1 MPHRPA
7 ALCGFTVLLGL
18 ACLPWTAQ
26 AAPPVHR
33 ASVTLVT
40 EPGDGLAPIYALLDS
55 AGRSIDMT
63 MYELSDPRVTALLDQ
78 AAARG
83 VAVRVILDQN
93 NEQRANTD
101 AYQDLAA
108 SGVQVHWANPAYACT
123 HQKTITVDGATS
135 AVMSLNLTPRYYAT
149 SRDFAVLT
157 TDPGDVAAIEAT
169 FDADF
174 EDAPNDPPA
183 GDHLLWSPTNAQAG
197 LLGLIQGATATLA
210 VENEEMSNEVIVGA
224 LCDAAARGVAVQ
236 VAMTDRGSYRRQFAQ
251 LRDAGVALAF
261 YPPSAPLYIHAKVLL
276 ADYGTPGARAFIG
289 SENFS
294 VASLT
299 RNRELGLVLSDPG
312 LLASLNATFASDFA
326 GGTPR

>member
-1 MPHRPA
+1 
-7 ALCGFTVLLGL
+7 
-18 ACLPWTAQ
+18 
-26 AAPPVHR
+26 
-33 ASVTLVT
+33 
-40 EPGDGLAPIYALLDS
+40 
-55 AGRSIDMT
+55 MT
-63 MYELSDPRVTALLDQ
+63 MYELSDPSVTSLLDQ
-78 AAARG
+78 AAGRG
-83 VAVRVILDQN
+83 LAVRVILDQN
-93 NEQRANTD
+93 NEQDANAA

-149 SRDFAVLT
+149 SRDFAVVT

-174 EDAPNDPPA
+174 EDATNVPQA

-197 LLGLIQGATATLA
+197 LLGLIKGATATLG
-210 VENEEMSNEVIVGA
+210 VENEEMSDAVIVAA

-236 VAMTDRGSYRRQFAQ
+236 VAMTDRGSYHRQLDQ
-251 LRDAGVALAF
+251 LRNAGVALAL
-261 YPPSAPLYIHAKVLL
+261 YPPSAPLYIHAKVIL
-276 ADYGTPGARAFIG
+276 ADFGTPGARAFIG

-299 RNRELGLVLSDPG
+299 RNRELGLVLADPA
-312 LLASLNATFASDFA
+312 LLASLNATLASDFA
-326 GGTPR
+326 GGQ